1 MLLTLAALAGAIWVY
16 LRAARGGF
24 WRADS
29 RLPNQLSEPPNWP
42 DVVAV
47 VPARDEAPV
56 IGRTLQMLLEQDYP
70 GALSVIVVDDH
81 SGDGTATVVDEIAR
95 GKAARGRLTI
105 IQSDP
110 LPAGWAGKVW
120 ALAQGVSAS
129 AIVPNKRRYLLRR
142 RRSTCAVHAS
152 APRCTRRAR

>member
-1 MLLTLAALAGAIWVY
+1 
-16 LRAARGGF
+16 
-24 WRADS
+24 
-29 RLPNQLSEPPNWP
+29 
-42 DVVAV
+42 
-47 VPARDEAPV
+47 
-56 IGRTLQMLLEQDYP
+56 MLLEQDYP

-129 AIVPNKRRYLLRR
+129 AIVPNKRRYLWFSDADVAHVPTRFGASLHSQSEMI
-142 RRSTCAVHAS
+142 STS
-152 APRCTRRAR
+152 RP